1 MTTTATRARPEHRY
15 APRGTARAIIEDN
28 SPEILVS
35 GPAGTGKSRA
45 CLEKLLLLAKLFPGS
60 KMAILR
66 KVGATLGNTAL
77 DTWRKHVAKE
87 DLLSGEVWYY
97 GGSQEEPPQYR
108 FANGSRIIIGGL
120 DKPIKIMSSEYDV
133 IYVQEATELTID
145 DWEALT
151 SRLRNG
157 VLPYQQL
164 IADCNPDAPFH
175 WLYMRCHEID
185 EKTGRPACV
194 MYNST
199 HEENPVLF
207 DLFVN
212 EQGEFYYRVTE
223 RGAAYMAKLDA
234 LTGVRYLRLRLGKW
248 VAAEGIIYEEWSPE
262 IHLVDPFPV
271 PETWQRWWVVD
282 FGYVNP
288 FVCQMWA
295 EDGDGNLYLYRE
307 IYHTQ
312 KTVDLHAQDIIAT
325 CTEPLEGYEH
335 PPGVPRFAHHGR
347 RWTEPRPRK
356 LICDHDAEGR
366 AQLLRELNMTT
377 SKANKEVLAGIDAV
391 KRRLAARRLFV
402 LKGAVVR
409 RDQALIDAKLPTC
422 TADEFLSYVWD
433 TGAGKKIKEAP
444 LKEGDHGMDCV
455 RYLVVHRDPLA
466 RGSLRVLG

>member
-1 MTTTATRARPEHRY
+1 MTALATRIRPEHRY

-45 CLEKLLLLAKLFPGS
+45 CLEKLLLVMKLFPGS
-60 KMAILR
+60 KGAILR

-77 DTWRKHVAKE
+77 DTWRKHVAHE

-108 FANGSRIIIGGL
+108 LANGSKIIIGGL

-199 HEENPVLF
+199 HEENPRLF
-207 DLFVN
+207 DEHGV
-212 EQGEFYYRVTE
+212 VTVE
-223 RGAAYMAKLDA
+223 GAAYMAKLDA
-234 LTGVRYLRLRLGKW
+234 LTGVRYLRLRQGKW
-248 VAAEGIIYEEWSPE
+248 VAAEGIIYEEWSPGV
-262 IHLVDPFPV
+262 HLVDPFPI
-271 PETWQRWWVVD
+271 PEHWTRWWVVD

-312 KTVDLHAQDIIAT
+312 RTVDLHAQDIMAT
-325 CTEPLEGYEH
+325 VSDEDPNYVH
-335 PPGVPRFAHHGR
+335 PERAPRFAHHGKIWR
-347 RWTEPRPRK
+347 EPRPRK

-366 AQLLRELNMTT
+366 AQLLRELGMTT
-377 SKANKEVLAGIDAV
+377 VPARKDVLAGIDAV

-402 LKGAVVR
+402 CKGALVR
-409 RDQALIDAKLPTC
+409 RDQSLVDARFPTC

-444 LKEGDHGMDCV
+444 LKEHDHGMDCV

-466 RGSLRVLG
+466 RGTLRVL